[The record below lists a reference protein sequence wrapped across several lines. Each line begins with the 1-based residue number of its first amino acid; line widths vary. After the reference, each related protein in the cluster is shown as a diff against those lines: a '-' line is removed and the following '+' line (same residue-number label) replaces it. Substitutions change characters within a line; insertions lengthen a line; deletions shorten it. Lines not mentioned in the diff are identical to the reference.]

1 MPYLRRFLTR
11 PAVTPSLDATP
22 GATMPTVPLR
32 PLDASARRFVPRTP
46 DDSVRSMTSQPGILS
61 AVTPAARYLVL
72 DVPPDISAPH
82 LVGRLRELAID
93 DGLVVGLGDPLLRA
107 LGRTVP
113 GMRVFPALA
122 GAGCAVPSTQGSLLL
137 HTRGNEHGDTLLAM
151 QRAMDVIGR
160 GLRIIEDV
168 AAFRHGTG
176 RDLTGYEDGTEN
188 PTGDKAIAAAI
199 APDGSSC
206 VAVQRWI
213 HDLGGFEKLSPQ
225 ARNHVFGRDRESN
238 EELEDAPPSA
248 HVKRT
253 AQEDF
258 EPEAFMVR
266 RSMPYGTVTEHG
278 LYFVAYGKTVDAF
291 EAVLK
296 RMVGHDDGIVD
307 GLFQFSRPV
316 SGGYYWCP
324 PVADGHLQL

>member
-1 MPYLRRFLTR
+1 M
-11 PAVTPSLDATP
+11 TP
-22 GATMPTVPLR
+22 
-32 PLDASARRFVPRTP
+32 
-46 DDSVRSMTSQPGILS
+46 QPGILS
-61 AVTPAARYLVL
+61 AVPPAARYLVL
-72 DVPPDISAPH
+72 DVPPDLSAKH
-82 LVGRLRELAID
+82 VAGRLRELPID
-93 DGLVVGLGDPLLRA
+93 DGLVVGIGDPLLRA
-107 LGRTVP
+107 LGASVP
-113 GMRVFPALA
+113 AARPFPALA
-122 GAGCAVPSTQGSLLL
+122 GAGCAVPSTQGALFL

-151 QRAMDVIGR
+151 QRALDVLGP
-160 GLRIIEDV
+160 GLRVVEDV
-168 AAFRHGTG
+168 GAFRHGTG

-188 PTGDKAIAAAI
+188 PTGDDAIAAAL

-213 HDLGGFEKLSPQ
+213 HDLGGFEKLSPTQ
-225 ARNHVFGRDRESN
+225 RNHVFGRDRQSN
-238 EELEDAPPSA
+238 DELADAPASA

-258 EPEAFMVR
+258 EPAAFMVR

-278 LYFVAYGKTVDAF
+278 LYFVAYGKTWDAF

-324 PVADGHLQL
+324 PVSGGRLAF

>member
-1 MPYLRRFLTR
+1 
-11 PAVTPSLDATP
+11 
-22 GATMPTVPLR
+22 
-32 PLDASARRFVPRTP
+32 
-46 DDSVRSMTSQPGILS
+46 MTSQPGILS

-72 DVPPDISAPH
+72 DVPPDLSAKH
-82 LVGRLRELAID
+82 VAGRLRELAID
-93 DGLVVGLGDPLLRA
+93 DGIVVGLGDPLLRA
-107 LGRTVP
+107 LGATVAGART
-113 GMRVFPALA
+113 FPALA
-122 GAGCAVPSTQGSLLL
+122 GAGCAVPSTQGSIFL
-137 HTRGNEHGDTLLAM
+137 HTRGDEHGDTLLAM
-151 QRAMDVIGR
+151 QRALDVLGR
-160 GLRIIEDV
+160 GLRIVEDV

-188 PTGDKAIAAAI
+188 PTGADAVAAAI
-199 APDGSSC
+199 AADGSSY

-213 HDLGGFEKLSPQ
+213 HDLGGFEKLSPKQ
-225 ARNHVFGRDRESN
+225 RNDVFGRDRESN
-238 EELEDAPPSA
+238 EELPDAPDSA

-258 EPEAFMVR
+258 EPAAFMVR

-278 LYFVAYGKTVDAF
+278 LYFVAYGKSFDAF
-291 EAVLK
+291 EAVMK

-324 PVADGHLQL
+324 PVDGGRLVL